1 MELFMD
7 LYSNVIIRD
16 KTDAYLQGIL
26 NELIQLVTDD
36 SRCTSVLKQIVHFD
50 ALRFKERDEL
60 EDVIS
65 SYYNTHPFDIE
76 KQFDQRI
83 RYHLKERYDHRN
95 NMFDWD
101 YSMYLKELC
110 PYINPRE
117 YKTWRSTGLA
127 FEYRLTENKIPNRTF
142 ASYIPGYNVSK

>member
-16 KTDAYLQGIL
+16 KTDSYLQGIL

-36 SRCTSVLKQIVHFD
+36 QRCTSVLKQIVHFD

-76 KQFDQRI
+76 KQ
-83 RYHLKERYDHRN
+83 YD
-95 NMFDWD
+95 
-101 YSMYLKELC
+101 
-110 PYINPRE
+110 
-117 YKTWRSTGLA
+117 
-127 FEYRLTENKIPNRTF
+127 
-142 ASYIPGYNVSK
+142 